1 MTNPVVV
8 LIGSPTAPDS
18 ALHVVDAHDPHVD
31 VMDLGITR
39 GDGVFETVGIID
51 GRVHAVEE
59 HLARFA
65 HSASILDLP
74 VPSAEAFR
82 AAVALGVEH
91 LDDASDAY
99 CKYVLTRGRESGP
112 VGRPGEPVGP
122 TGYAYLDV
130 NPSWE
135 RERTE
140 GIDVVLLSR
149 GYQLDVQT
157 AAPWLLQG
165 AKTLS
170 YAVNR
175 SVLREAARRGAEDV
189 LFTTIDGYVLEGP
202 TSSLVAR
209 FGDEI
214 VTPAQS
220 GGVLHGTAQIGAFAF
235 FEAAGYTT
243 TYRDV
248 QISEL
253 DSADALWMTNSQR
266 LAAPI
271 RSLDGK
277 ARVVDSALTARLNE
291 ALRAR

>member
-1 MTNPVVV
+1 MTTPVVV
-8 LIGSPTAPDS
+8 LVEDPTSPDS
-18 ALHVVDAHDPHVD
+18 PLHVVDAGSPHID

-39 GDGVFETVGIID
+39 GDGVFETVGIVD
-51 GRVHAVEE
+51 GRVHAVDE
-59 HLARFA
+59 HLHRFA
-65 HSASILDLP
+65 HSAAILDLP
-74 VPSAEAFR
+74 APALPAFR
-82 AAVALGVEH
+82 AAVETGIAA

-112 VGRPGEPVGP
+112 VGRPGEPVPP
-122 TGYAYLDV
+122 TGYAYLDR

-135 RERTE
+135 RERTT
-140 GIDVVLLSR
+140 GIAVVLLSR
-149 GYQLDVQT
+149 GYELTVQT
-157 AAPWLLQG
+157 DAPWLLQG

-175 SVLREAARRGAEDV
+175 AVLREAARRGADDV

-202 TSSLVAR
+202 TSSLVAK
-209 FGDEI
+209 FGDTI

-235 FEAAGYTT
+235 FEGAGFRTE
-243 TYRDV
+243 YRHV
-248 QISEL
+248 RIEEL
-253 DSADALWMTNSQR
+253 ADADALWLTNSQR

-271 RSLDGK
+271 QTLDDR
-277 ARVVDSALTARLNE
+277 AVPVDSALTEQLNA